1 MKREDF
7 THVLQ
12 AAAAVVNDELVL
24 VGSQAV
30 LGTVDS
36 PPEEL
41 LRSIEVDVYPRSD
54 PERAIE
60 IDGLSARHPPFTN

>member
-12 AAAAVVNDELVL
+12 AAANVVNDELVL

-60 IDGLSARHPPFTN
+60 IDGPSARRPPFTN